1 MTAPTQLPTVR
12 FSTSWELYEKV
23 IRNIYRYPDDS
34 VNTNK
39 EDFNAR
45 RMISDWNVYED
56 AVLSGVSS
64 IMGLEYRKNIIDIC
78 IAPKILSVSKPII
91 IGVDGY
97 DKRFVDEVMFQLIFQ
112 LLVDNTS
119 IPLLYDVVEDWIEI
133 FNDTLFEDEAYFV
146 PAFALQKAICLDVL
160 DEPDRLQRIIERCG
174 GLFRGDEKV
183 AWEFVNTHD
192 YKEIINT
199 LRRLYSAIEQE
210 YDF

>member
-1 MTAPTQLPTVR
+1 VTAPTQLPTVR

-34 VNTNK
+34 VNTDK

-45 RMISDWNVYED
+45 RMISDWNGYED
-56 AVLSGVSS
+56 AVLSGVCS
-64 IMGLEYRKNIIDIC
+64 ITGLEYRKNIIDIC

-97 DKRFVDEVMFQLIFQ
+97 DKRFVDEVMYQLVVQ
-112 LLVDNTS
+112 LLIDNAS
-119 IPLLYDVVEDWIEI
+119 IPLVYDVVEDWIEI

-160 DEPDRLQRIIERCG
+160 DEPDRLQRIVERCD

>member
-1 MTAPTQLPTVR
+1 VTAPTQLPTVR

-34 VNTNK
+34 VNTDK

-45 RMISDWNVYED
+45 RMISDWNGYED
-56 AVLSGVSS
+56 AVLSGVCS
-64 IMGLEYRKNIIDIC
+64 ITGLEYRKNIIDIC

-97 DKRFVDEVMFQLIFQ
+97 DKRFVDEVMYQLVVQ
-112 LLVDNTS
+112 LLIDNTS
-119 IPLLYDVVEDWIEI
+119 IPLVYDVVEDWIEI

-160 DEPDRLQRIIERCG
+160 DEPDRLQRIVERCD

>member
-1 MTAPTQLPTVR
+1 VTAPTQLPTVR

-34 VNTNK
+34 VDTDK

-45 RMISDWNVYED
+45 RMISDWNGYED
-56 AVLSGVSS
+56 AVLSGVCS
-64 IMGLEYRKNIIDIC
+64 IIGLEYRKNIIDIC

-160 DEPDRLQRIIERCG
+160 DEPDRLQRIVERCG

>member
-34 VNTNK
+34 VNTDK

-45 RMISDWNVYED
+45 RMISDWNGYED
-56 AVLSGVSS
+56 AVLSGVCS
-64 IMGLEYRKNIIDIC
+64 ITGLEYRKNIIDIC

-97 DKRFVDEVMFQLIFQ
+97 DKRFVDEVMYQLVFQ
-112 LLVDNTS
+112 LLIDNTS
-119 IPLLYDVVEDWIEI
+119 IPLVYDVVEDWIEI

-160 DEPDRLQRIIERCG
+160 DEPDRLQRIVERCG

>member
-1 MTAPTQLPTVR
+1 VTAPTQLPTVR

>member
-34 VNTNK
+34 VNTDK

-45 RMISDWNVYED
+45 RMISDWNGYED
-56 AVLSGVSS
+56 AVLSGVCS
-64 IMGLEYRKNIIDIC
+64 ITGLEYRKNIIDIC

-97 DKRFVDEVMFQLIFQ
+97 DKRFVDEVMYQLVVQ
-112 LLVDNTS
+112 LLIDNAS
-119 IPLLYDVVEDWIEI
+119 IPLVYDVVEDWIEI

-160 DEPDRLQRIIERCG
+160 DEPDRLQRIVERCD

>member
-34 VNTNK
+34 VDTDK

-45 RMISDWNVYED
+45 RMISDWNGYED
-56 AVLSGVSS
+56 AVLSGVCS
-64 IMGLEYRKNIIDIC
+64 IIGLEYRKNIIDIC

-97 DKRFVDEVMFQLIFQ
+97 DKRFVDEVMYQLVFQ
-112 LLVDNTS
+112 LLIDNTS
-119 IPLLYDVVEDWIEI
+119 IPLVYDVVEDWIEI

-160 DEPDRLQRIIERCG
+160 DEPDRLQRIVERCG

-192 YKEIINT
+192 YREIINT

>member
-1 MTAPTQLPTVR
+1 VTAPTQLPTVR

-34 VNTNK
+34 VNTDK

-45 RMISDWNVYED
+45 RMISDWNGYED
-56 AVLSGVSS
+56 AVLSGVCS
-64 IMGLEYRKNIIDIC
+64 ITGLEYRKNIIDIC

-97 DKRFVDEVMFQLIFQ
+97 DKRFVDEVMYQLVFQ
-112 LLVDNTS
+112 LLIDNTS
-119 IPLLYDVVEDWIEI
+119 IPLVYDVVEDWIEI

-160 DEPDRLQRIIERCG
+160 DEPDRLQRIVERCD